1 MILPAPS
8 LEQEQL
14 FSEAITKICSLL
26 KENEISEVLPRTL
39 YFHKD
44 RTWSL
49 RFESTG
55 CSIGTASLEQI
66 ILEFACYDMGG
77 MNLDHMRI
85 KDQETF
91 DALFDELM
99 VRMRETEEELI
110 LATQK

>member
-1 MILPAPS
+1 
-8 LEQEQL
+8 
-14 FSEAITKICSLL
+14 
-26 KENEISEVLPRTL
+26 
-39 YFHKD
+39 
-44 RTWSL
+44 
-49 RFESTG
+49 
-55 CSIGTASLEQI
+55 
-66 ILEFACYDMGG
+66 MGG